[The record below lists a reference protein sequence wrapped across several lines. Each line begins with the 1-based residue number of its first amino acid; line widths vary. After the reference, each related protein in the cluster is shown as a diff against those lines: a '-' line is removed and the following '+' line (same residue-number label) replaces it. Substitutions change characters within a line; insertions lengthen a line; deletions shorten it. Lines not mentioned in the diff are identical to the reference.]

1 MFLHAESL
9 RATVALSVLAL
20 ASGCS
25 SATGPDVPGSGYH
38 QDPGAT
44 GSSSGGS
51 SSSGSSSGGG
61 GSSTSSSGGGSSS
74 GASSGAGSSSG
85 ATGGSSSSGG
95 SSGGGAATTIA
106 ADATW
111 ANGQQITGSVTIAPG
126 VTVTIAPGA
135 TVTMGASATINVAGT
150 LTASSATTHAVL
162 TGTSWTGISVASGGT
177 LSLVGVDITGAS
189 TALATLSGA
198 TSAEYDTGTITGSAT
213 PFDIAASST
222 LGTKNATVTATL
234 GTSRVAGSFVA
245 SYLDYDSNGNEGIV
259 TTAATATESIEDS
272 KLHGSGPVAD
282 MVVSATGAASIH
294 IAYTNITNVHCGF
307 HFDAIDAFD
316 VSYTN
321 VETNSYGFMLYGSS
335 GAGTRSVTYSNIDQN
350 QIAFDTTPGVNG
362 PITFDHDYI
371 TGTQNPADAVSV
383 TNAETAAVAGTGPRA
398 Q

>member
-9 RATVALSVLAL
+9 KATVALSVLAL

-44 GSSSGGS
+44 GSSSSGS
-51 SSSGSSSGGG
+51 SSGGSSSGGG
-61 GSSTSSSGGGSSS
+61 GSTSGSSSGG
-74 GASSGAGSSSG
+74 SSGAGSSSG
-85 ATGGSSSSGG
+85 ATGSSSGG
-95 SSGGGAATTIA
+95 SSSGGATTTIS
-106 ADATW
+106 ADTTW
-111 ANGQQITGSVTIAPG
+111 ADGQQIATSVTIAPG

-135 TVTMGASATINVAGT
+135 TVTMAASAAITVSGT

-177 LSLVGVDITGAS
+177 LSLDGVDITGAS
-189 TALATLSGA
+189 TALATLTGA
-198 TSAEYDTGTITGSAT
+198 TSAEYDNGTITGSAT
-213 PFDIAASST
+213 PFDLAKATT
-222 LGTKNATVTATL
+222 LGTKNATVTGTL
-234 GTSRVAGSFVA
+234 GTSHIAGSFVA

-259 TTAATATESIEDS
+259 TTDPTATESIEDS
-272 KLHGSGPVAD
+272 TLHGSGPVAD

-321 VETNSYGFMLYGSS
+321 VDTNSYGFMLYGSS
-335 GAGTRSVTYSNIDQN
+335 GTGTRSVTYSNVDQN
-350 QIAFDTTPGVNG
+350 QIAYDTISGVNG

-383 TNAETAAVAGTGPRA
+383 TNAQTAAVAGTGPRA